1 MPLQKISKQ
10 AEFTQQWNQ
19 SFILPFKD
27 VLMVLNLNMMAALAL
42 INETITVI
50 TISLLLRFISLC
62 RPEPQIARLYKER
75 LGSQK

>member
-1 MPLQKISKQ
+1 MES
-10 AEFTQQWNQ
+10 EFH
-19 SFILPFKD
+19 SPFLRD
-27 VLMVLNLNMMAALAL
+27 FDGAQNLNMMAALAL

-50 TISLLLRFISLC
+50 TISLLLRFISFC